1 MALGDPTAPIQ
12 YASFE
17 IVLCVWV
24 LCPLLEELSQLVRI
38 GVVGWWSHWRNRV
51 DAIMLSALVGA
62 LVLRVYLGV
71 TYGHDTYAH
80 DTYTYEHPGIDRPGA
95 LGRVCCRILMASS
108 AMFQARCLIRIMPE
122 CNARC
127 NPS

>member
-1 MALGDPTAPIQ
+1 M
-12 YASFE
+12 
-17 IVLCVWV
+17 LCVWV

-38 GVVGWWSHWRNRV
+38 GTVGWWSHWRNRV

-71 TYGHDTYAH
+71 TYAHDTYAH
-80 DTYTYEHPGIDRPGA
+80 EHLGIDRPGT
-95 LGRVCCRILMASS
+95 LGRVSCRILMASS
-108 AMFQARCLIRIMPE
+108 AMFQVRCLMPE

-127 NPS
+127 NPF

>member
-1 MALGDPTAPIQ
+1 MALGNPTAPIQ

-17 IVLCVWV
+17 TMLCVWV
-24 LCPLLEELSQLVRI
+24 LCPLLEEPSQLVRI
-38 GVVGWWSHWRNRV
+38 GAVGWWSHWRNRV

-71 TYGHDTYAH
+71 TYAHDTYAH
-80 DTYTYEHPGIDRPGA
+80 DTFAHGHLSIDCPGT
-95 LGRVCCRILMASS
+95 LGRVSCRILMASS
-108 AMFQARCLIRIMPE
+108 AMFQVRCLMPE

-127 NPS
+127 DPF

>member
-17 IVLCVWV
+17 TVLCVWV
-24 LCPLLEELSQLVRI
+24 LSPLLEELSQLVRI
-38 GVVGWWSHWRNRV
+38 GAVGWWSHWRNRV

-71 TYGHDTYAH
+71 TYAHDAYAH
-80 DTYTYEHPGIDRPGA
+80 EHPGTDRPGA

-108 AMFQARCLIRIMPE
+108 GLFQARCLMQE
-122 CNARC
+122 YNAQC
-127 NPS
+127 NPP